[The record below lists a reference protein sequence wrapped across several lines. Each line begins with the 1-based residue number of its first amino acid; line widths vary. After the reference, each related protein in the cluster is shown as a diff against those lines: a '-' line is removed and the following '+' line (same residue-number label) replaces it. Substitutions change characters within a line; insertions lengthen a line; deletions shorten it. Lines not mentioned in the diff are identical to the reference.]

1 MHTFPSPAFW
11 GIFGCSEQI
20 SASFPEAMEATVSIP
35 LLEHKYTACTIAG
48 LGMWV
53 SGGHITDPTSH
64 LISLSQDVEG
74 QRRRA
79 WSQSLLFGSLPAHID
94 SLPGQFTA
102 VFASKVSTGLQ
113 MALDVKR
120 GASEKSCKSE
130 CRELNK
136 SNQAQRET
144 GECQRVWGVTTNLYC
159 TRITRQTS
167 P

>member
-1 MHTFPSPAFW
+1 MCTPSPHLPFEAFW
-11 GIFGCSEQI
+11 IYRQI

-35 LLEHKYTACTIAG
+35 LRSMATACTIAG

-53 SGGHITDPTSH
+53 SGGHITQMFLSSN
-64 LISLSQDVEG
+64 LVSQDVEG

-79 WSQSLLFGSLPAHID
+79 WVSLLFGSLPAHID

-102 VFASKVSTGLQ
+102 VFASRLARDLQ
-113 MALDVKR
+113 MALDVM
-120 GASEKSCKSE
+120 AVVSPEKSCKSE

-136 SNQAQRET
+136 SNQAQREI
-144 GECQRVWGVTTNLYC
+144 GECQRVWVTTNLLLHV
-159 TRITRQTS
+159 TWQAS